1 MTVTPAP
8 RSREL
13 IAVFAILMATVAL
26 SIDVMLPALGDM
38 ATELSFAEGN
48 ARQWV
53 IILVFLGLS
62 AGQLIFGP
70 LSDAIGRKPAIA
82 IGAGLFTLG
91 SLGCALSSSFEML
104 LLFRFLQGLGAAGP
118 RLVTIAMIRD
128 RFSGAEMARVLSI
141 IMGIFIMVPVLGP
154 TIGQGLLFLMP
165 WRGLFAVIA
174 AVCVIGV
181 VWLSFRQPE
190 TLATRRPLRF
200 HILAAALRE
209 VITDRRA
216 MAFTGAA
223 GLCYGAVMG
232 YVNAS
237 QQVFQEIYAAG
248 DLYAPLFGAAA
259 AFISAATITNSRL
272 VRRIPM
278 ERICR
283 HAVQALTGWSALFAI
298 VLTLTNGLPSLWLF
312 MGFNAVALFFLGLTF
327 GNFQSIALENLGH
340 VAGLA
345 SAVTMSLTN
354 LVGMATAGLIGLRLA
369 DTLWPLAIGF
379 ALSGVLAYAL
389 MGLAAPRVK
398 ENART

>member
-91 SLGCALSSSFEML
+91 SLGCALSTSFEML

-298 VLTLTNGLPSLWLF
+298 VLTLTDGLPSLWLF

-379 ALSGVLAYAL
+379 ALSGVLANAL
-389 MGLAAPRVK
+389 MGLAAPRAK
-398 ENART
+398 GNART

>member
-298 VLTLTNGLPSLWLF
+298 VLTLTDGLPSLWLF

-379 ALSGVLAYAL
+379 ALSGALAYAL

-398 ENART
+398 GNART

>member
-1 MTVTPAP
+1 MTATPAP

-389 MGLAAPRVK
+389 MGLAASRVK
-398 ENART
+398 GNART